1 MRSPTWLSHAVRI
14 LCLAVASLMAGQLS
28 GQTDKPPVVATIET
42 TLTTDS
48 HQIRQFAF
56 DGDDHTYFMSAQKP
70 GLADQFTL
78 VFDEPV
84 SVKTITVI
92 TGRPDGGDTLETG
105 RLETSTDIKNFAD
118 RAHFTGGAALAIP
131 GPVPIWAIRIRPT
144 KPLTSPLA
152 IREIKIESEPP
163 LAIFRYPV
171 EFIVDTAD
179 APEMKEW
186 AEKVARACARS
197 YPMINDELQSDG
209 FKPPTEVKFSL
220 KTSYRGVAGASDGEI
235 VGSVRYFK
243 SHPDDVGA
251 MIHETTH
258 IVQNYQHGDNPGW
271 LVEGISDYLRF
282 FKYEPGKLG
291 KLSAAKAHYN
301 DAYRTS
307 AAFLAFVSEKYD
319 KQLVKKLNAL
329 MRAGKYSDDEFQ
341 RLTGKNLKQLD
352 EEWRATLHE

>member
-1 MRSPTWLSHAVRI
+1 MRCQRRHSHEVRSLCFVVSTAVI
-14 LCLAVASLMAGQLS
+14 YQLNAE
-28 GQTDKPPVVATIET
+28 TDKPPVVATIET
-42 TLTTDS
+42 TLSTSS

-56 DGDDHTYFMSAQKP
+56 DGDVRTYFLSVQNP
-70 GLADQFTL
+70 GATDHFTL

-84 SVKTITVI
+84 LVKRITVT
-92 TGRPDGGDTLETG
+92 TGRPDGGDALETG
-105 RLETSTDIKNFAD
+105 RLESSIDGMTFTD
-118 RAHFTGGAALAIP
+118 RAHFTRGHAIAIP
-131 GPVPIWAIRIRPT
+131 GTVPIRAIRVRPT
-144 KPLTSPLA
+144 KPLAHPLA
-152 IREIKIESEPP
+152 IREIQIESAPP
-163 LAIFRYPV
+163 IAVFRYPV

-186 AEKVARACARS
+186 AEKVARECERW

-209 FKPPTEVKFSL
+209 YKPPTEVKLAL
-220 KTSYRGVAGASDGEI
+220 KSSYDGVAAASDGEI

-243 SHPDDVGA
+243 THPDDVGA
-251 MIHETTH
+251 MFHETTH

-291 KLSAAKAHYN
+291 TINAANAHYN

-319 KQLVKKLNAL
+319 KELVKKLNAIHAL
-329 MRAGKYSDDEFQ
+329 RQVFRRRIRTPHGKKPEAAGRRMAGDP
-341 RLTGKNLKQLD
+341 
-352 EEWRATLHE
+352 A

>member
-1 MRSPTWLSHAVRI
+1 MSHSHSVRI
-14 LCLAVASLMAGQLS
+14 ICLAFATSIAGQLDA
-28 GQTDKPPVVATIET
+28 QTDRPTVAATIET

-48 HQIRQFAF
+48 HQLRQFAF
-56 DGDDHTYFMSAQKP
+56 DGDDSTYFLSALHP
-70 GLADQFTL
+70 GTADRFTL

-84 SVKTITVI
+84 VVKTITAV
-92 TGRPDGGDTLETG
+92 TGRPDGSNALESG
-105 RLETSTDIKNFAD
+105 RLDTSTDGTTFTN
-118 RAHFTGGAALAIP
+118 RAHFTGGSAYAIP
-131 GPVPIWAIRIRPT
+131 GTVPIRAVRITTT
-144 KPLTSPLA
+144 KSLTRRLA
-152 IREIKIESEPP
+152 IREIKIDSQPP
-163 LAIFRYPV
+163 LAVFRYPV

-186 AEKVARACARS
+186 AEEAARACERS

-209 FKPPTEVKFSL
+209 YKPRTEVKLSL

-243 SHPDDVGA
+243 SHPDDIGA

-258 IVQNYQHGDNPGW
+258 IVQNYKHGDNPGW

-291 KLSAAKAHYN
+291 RINAARAHYN

-307 AAFLAFVSEKYD
+307 AAFLAFVGEKYD

-329 MRAGKYSDDEFQ
+329 MREGKYSDEAFE
-341 RLTGKNLKQLD
+341 RLTGKNLEQLD
-352 EEWRATLHE
+352 NEWRLTLHN